1 MIAASVFSVAYS
13 GLSAE
18 SRGVEVAAANIAH
31 ANDTIRPVDASTA
44 THQKPE
50 SDSDSHTYHPKEVVR
65 SSVAGGGVHTDIVE
79 RQPPHELSYAP
90 GDPNAD
96 GDGLVARPSVSME
109 NEFVAMI
116 MSHRAFQANLN
127 SVRTA
132 DAMTGA
138 LVSARI

>member
-1 MIAASVFSVAYS
+1 MFSSIASIGYS

-18 SRGVEVAAANIAH
+18 SRGVEIAAANIAH
-31 ANDTIRPVDASTA
+31 VNDTIRPADASTA
-44 THQKPE
+44 THHKPE
-50 SDSDSHTYHPKEVVR
+50 SDSDSGAYRPKEVVR
-65 SSVAGGGVHTDIVE
+65 SSVASGGVRTDTVE
-79 RQPPHELSYAP
+79 KDPPHELSYAP
-90 GDPNAD
+90 DDPNAD
-96 GDGLVARPSVSME
+96 TNGLVARPSVSME

-138 LVSARI
+138 LLSARI